1 MSDSEITTLKVS
13 QARMEEKIDNI
24 IASLE
29 DIKSGKADKWVERA
43 MTWLIVATV
52 GMDFT
57 IATALIIWWIKQH

>member
-1 MSDSEITTLKVS
+1 
-13 QARMEEKIDNI
+13 MEEKIDNI